1 MNNTLNWIFAKKW
14 MNKPLNQYLS
24 FYSKWIKNFEWINKI
39 FIVRKFDRNQIF
51 KLKGKTIVTKTGYLE
66 SRNRD
71 PESTR
76 FFMKHGPKGDPNPK
90 LRLSRWRTVSLR
102 LKLGTKNWGLRW
114 YLFFSW
120 NIDQTGAPNQIKDLV
135 TEWDLTYSNHAIPF
149 EIQIT

>member
-1 MNNTLNWIFAKKW
+1 MNQKFW
-14 MNKPLNQYLS
+14 MNQQNIHRQ
-24 FYSKWIKNFEWINKI
+24 KI
-39 FIVRKFDRNQIF
+39 DRNQIF

-71 PESTR
+71 PASTL

-114 YLFFSW
+114 YLFFSSW

-135 TEWDLTYSNHAIPF
+135 TVFLMYICQHISSSPSLLNWIGQE
-149 EIQIT
+149 

>member
-1 MNNTLNWIFAKKW
+1 MNQKFW
-14 MNKPLNQYLS
+14 MNQQNIHRQ
-24 FYSKWIKNFEWINKI
+24 KI
-39 FIVRKFDRNQIF
+39 DRNQIF

-71 PESTR
+71 PASTR

-114 YLFFSW
+114 YLFFSSW

-135 TEWDLTYSNHAIPF
+135 TVFWMYIFQHHASCNTFWNSRLRLNILLNWIGQ
-149 EIQIT
+149 E